1 MEKDIMMIC
10 TLTGCVE
17 EEAREAYEKTNRD
30 TLLAIDSILFPNRAL
45 PETTKRKREDINEH
59 EDHLNKMRK
68 TMEAIDGNIAAHRS
82 TTSNPLADA
91 GSDETLDHPE
101 ETVQQS
107 NCLPEYQLSSMG
119 VMGQTQGT
127 VCR

>member
-1 MEKDIMMIC
+1 MTIC
-10 TLTGCVE
+10 TLTGCGEV
-17 EEAREAYEKTNRD
+17 EARDAYNRAEGD
-30 TLLAIDSILFPNRAL
+30 VLRAIDSILFIGKPL
-45 PETTKRKREDINEH
+45 PEITKRPREDINEH
-59 EDHLNKMRK
+59 EEHLNKMRK

-82 TTSNPLADA
+82 TTLNPLADA
-91 GSDETLDHPE
+91 EVVEMLDHHE

-107 NCLPEYQLSSMG
+107 NCLPEYPQSSMG